1 MAAGNEFGD
10 FLKARRAALDP
21 GDDGSRRR
29 VPGLRREEV
38 AARAGVS
45 ADYYTRLEQGRHK
58 RPSESVQLALAEA
71 LELDVMGTRHLQDL
85 ARALALPQRA
95 RANVPEQQR
104 LKPSLLALLETFTD
118 HPAFVRGRR
127 TEVLAMNPLAASLLA
142 DIPARPAG
150 QRSLIHWAFLD
161 PHAREKYV
169 DWEKIASSMVGT
181 LRLDAG
187 RHPDDPQLA
196 QLVGELSLRSEEFRT
211 WWADHRVTERRDGL
225 KRLDHEIVGR
235 IDVRYE
241 ALEVTGAEDQ
251 MLFLYSTEKGS
262 ESEARLRTLASWL
275 TEDAAG
281 QGSMPESES
290 LG

>member
-1 MAAGNEFGD
+1 MTAGNEFGD
-10 FLKARRAALDP
+10 FLKARRAAITP
-21 GDDGSRRR
+21 ADDVSRRR

-45 ADYYTRLEQGRHK
+45 TDYYTRLEQGRHK

-71 LELDVMGTRHLQDL
+71 LELDPTAARHLRDL
-85 ARALALPQRA
+85 ARALALPRRA
-95 RANVPEQQR
+95 RAAAPEQQR
-104 LKPSLLALLETFTD
+104 LKPSLRDLLDTFTD

-161 PHAREKYV
+161 PQARERYV
-169 DWEKIASSMVGT
+169 DWEKVASSMVGT

-187 RHPDDPQLA
+187 RHPDDARLA
-196 QLVGELSLRSEEFRT
+196 QLVGELSMRSEDFRT

-225 KRLDHEIVGR
+225 KRLHHDLVGR

-241 ALEVTGAEDQ
+241 ALEVTGVEDQ
-251 MLFLYSTEKGS
+251 TLFLYSAQKGS

-275 TEDAAG
+275 AEEPAG
-281 QGSMPESES
+281 QGNISSAEY

>member
-1 MAAGNEFGD
+1 MNT
-10 FLKARRAALDP
+10 
-21 GDDGSRRR
+21 
-29 VPGLRREEV
+29 
-38 AARAGVS
+38 
-45 ADYYTRLEQGRHK
+45 DYYTRLEQGRHK

-71 LELDVMGTRHLQDL
+71 LELDPTAARHLQDL

-95 RANVPEQQR
+95 RARPAEQQR
-104 LKPSLLALLETFTD
+104 LKPS
-118 HPAFVRGRR
+118 
-127 TEVLAMNPLAASLLA
+127 LAASLLA
-142 DIPARPAG
+142 DIPARAPG

-161 PHAREKYV
+161 PQARQKYV
-169 DWEKIASSMVGT
+169 DWEKVASSMVGT

-225 KRLDHEIVGR
+225 KRLDHQLVGR

-251 MLFLYSTEKGS
+251 TLFLYSTEKGS
-262 ESEARLRTLASWL
+262 DSEARLRTLASWL
-275 TEDAAG
+275 AENQPGA
-281 QGSMPESES
+281 GSMPVSES
-290 LG
+290 MS

>member
-1 MAAGNEFGD
+1 MSAGNEFGD
-10 FLKARRAALDP
+10 FLKARRAALAPD
-21 GDDGSRRR
+21 DDGPRRR

-45 ADYYTRLEQGRHK
+45 TDYYTRLEQGRHK

-71 LELDVMGTRHLQDL
+71 LELDPTAARHLHNL

-95 RANVPEQQR
+95 RARTAEQQR
-104 LKPSLLALLETFTD
+104 LKPSLAALLETFTD

-142 DIPARPAG
+142 DIPARAPG

-161 PHAREKYV
+161 PEAREKYV
-169 DWEKIASSMVGT
+169 DWEKVASSMVGT

-225 KRLDHEIVGR
+225 KRLNHQLVGR
-235 IDVRYE
+235 IDVHYE

-251 MLFLYSTEKGS
+251 TLFLYSTEKGS
-262 ESEARLRTLASWL
+262 DSEARLRTLASWL
-275 TEDAAG
+275 AENQPGA
-281 QGSMPESES
+281 GSMLVSES
-290 LG
+290 MS